1 MKQLFPRLDE
11 DNGKLPPSDDFE
23 KKLRVQYILIEHHEL
38 VSMFAKSFLNGQSLN
53 VLGGGSLDN
62 HGLTF

>member
-1 MKQLFPRLDE
+1 MKIMANFLLQMTL
-11 DNGKLPPSDDFE
+11 K

-53 VLGGGSLDN
+53 VLRGGSLDY

>member
-1 MKQLFPRLDE
+1 MKIMANFLLQMTL
-11 DNGKLPPSDDFE
+11 K
-23 KKLRVQYILIEHHEL
+23 KKLRVQHILIEHHEL